1 MPEKYRRQKLKKVLL
16 ILMAVALS
24 FGIMACGSPPEAQPT
39 TTLSLDQVSTRLGNV
54 ENRLAQAESKL
65 STSTNT
71 ELVAQINSLKTDVA
85 QLKNDLAGMEAPDL
99 AGIQQEMENITNN
112 IGVIG
117 EQLDYNIADI
127 DDLQAQIDAIE
138 EPDLS
143 ELNSK
148 VAALDVSV
156 GNLFDWIEGLTI
168 PDISGVADD
177 ISAIEADIDA
187 IEADI
192 ANIKSVYAKYT
203 DIQALEAALQA
214 QIEDDID
221 AIEADIATYIQAL
234 ESDLQAQID
243 AIEADI
249 ANVKSV
255 YAKYTDIQALE
266 SDLQAQISDLQAQI
280 SDLQAQIN
288 ALKAGRIAYISKV
301 RSTYLEFTT
310 IASGDYYLILTLY
323 GTNTSGALTIP
334 DDIDVLLDIDYITER
349 TMLLKANSGS
359 WTANRVV
366 EIGYGGINI
375 LAAEIRSCPR

>member
-1 MPEKYRRQKLKKVLL
+1 
-16 ILMAVALS
+16 MAVALS
-24 FGIMACGSPPEAQPT
+24 FGIMGCGSPPEAQPT

-71 ELVAQINSLKTDVA
+71 ELVAQINALKTDVA

-177 ISAIEADIDA
+177 ISTIEADIDA
-187 IEADI
+187 IEADV

-203 DIQALEAALQA
+203 DIQALE
-214 QIEDDID
+214 
-221 AIEADIATYIQAL
+221 
-234 ESDLQAQID
+234 
-243 AIEADI
+243 
-249 ANVKSV
+249 
-255 YAKYTDIQALE
+255 
-266 SDLQAQISDLQAQI
+266 SDLQAQI

-323 GTNTSGALTIP
+323 GTNTSGIITIP
-334 DDIDVLLDIDYITER
+334 DDVDVMLDIDYITER

>member
-1 MPEKYRRQKLKKVLL
+1 MKKVLL

-24 FGIMACGSPPEAQPT
+24 FGIMACDSPPEAKPT
-39 TTLSLDQVSTRLGNV
+39 TTLSLDQVSTRLANV

-99 AGIQQEMENITNN
+99 AGIQQELENITNN

-127 DDLQAQIDAIE
+127 GDLQAQIDAIE

-156 GNLFDWIEGLTI
+156 NNAFDWIEGLTI
-168 PDISGVADD
+168 PDISGVEDD
-177 ISAIEADIDA
+177 ISTIEADIDA
-187 IEADI
+187 I
-192 ANIKSVYAKYT
+192 K
-203 DIQALEAALQA
+203 
-214 QIEDDID
+214 
-221 AIEADIATYIQAL
+221 
-234 ESDLQAQID
+234 
-243 AIEADI
+243 ADI

-266 SDLQAQISDLQAQI
+266 RYLQEQLDDMTDRVI
-280 SDLQAQIN
+280 
-288 ALKAGRIAYISKV
+288 ALEADNDYVKVIDIDGGDITIQTNNPNVPIAVTVYGDNLDFAEAGYSVMKYGANKTMMVIIFKTS
-301 RSTYLEFTT
+301 LTT
-310 IASGDYYLILTLY
+310 IQIQEITGTVKYATASFL
-323 GTNTSGALTIP
+323 
-334 DDIDVLLDIDYITER
+334 
-349 TMLLKANSGS
+349 
-359 WTANRVV
+359 V
-366 EIGYGGINI
+366 E
-375 LAAEIRSCPR
+375 

>member
-1 MPEKYRRQKLKKVLL
+1 MKKVLL

-24 FGIMACGSPPEAQPT
+24 FGIMACDSPPEAKPT

-85 QLKNDLAGMEAPDL
+85 QLKNDLAGMEAPDIT
-99 AGIQQEMENITNN
+99 GIQQELENITNN

-143 ELNSK
+143 GINAK
-148 VAALDVSV
+148 VAALEVSV
-156 GNLFDWIEGLTI
+156 GNVFDWIEGLTI

-187 IEADI
+187 IEADV

-203 DIQALEAALQA
+203 DVQALEANLQ
-214 QIEDDID
+214 E
-221 AIEADIATYIQAL
+221 
-234 ESDLQAQID
+234 QID
-243 AIEADI
+243 ALAAQYATVEVTEIDGDDI
-249 ANVKSV
+249 TIVTSKLNTPIAVTVYGNSLTFTGVDYEVK
-255 YAKYTDIQALE
+255 E
-266 SDLQAQISDLQAQI
+266 
-280 SDLQAQIN
+280 
-288 ALKAGRIAYISKV
+288 
-301 RSTYLEFTT
+301 
-310 IASGDYYLILTLY
+310 Y
-323 GTNTSGALTIP
+323 GTGSTMLVIIFEPSVSSEITIKN
-334 DDIDVLLDIDYITER
+334 IGGTIDY
-349 TMLLKANSGS
+349 A
-359 WTANRVV
+359 TAAFLVK
-366 EIGYGGINI
+366 
-375 LAAEIRSCPR
+375 

>member
-71 ELVAQINSLKTDVA
+71 ELVAQINALKTDVA

-177 ISAIEADIDA
+177 ISTIEAD
-187 IEADI
+187 
-192 ANIKSVYAKYT
+192 
-203 DIQALEAALQA
+203 
-214 QIEDDID
+214 
-221 AIEADIATYIQAL
+221 
-234 ESDLQAQID
+234 ID

-255 YAKYTDIQALE
+255 YAKYTDVQALE
-266 SDLQAQISDLQAQI
+266 ANLQEQIDALAAQYATVEVTEIDGNDITIVTSKL
-280 SDLQAQIN
+280 N
-288 ALKAGRIAYISKV
+288 TPIAVTVYGNSL
-301 RSTYLEFTT
+301 TFT
-310 IASGDYYLILTLY
+310 GVDYEVKEY
-323 GTNTSGALTIP
+323 GTGSTMLVIIFEPSVSSEITIKN
-334 DDIDVLLDIDYITER
+334 IGGTIDY
-349 TMLLKANSGS
+349 A
-359 WTANRVV
+359 TAAFLVK
-366 EIGYGGINI
+366 
-375 LAAEIRSCPR
+375 

>member
-1 MPEKYRRQKLKKVLL
+1 MKKVLL

-24 FGIMACGSPPEAQPT
+24 FGIMACDSPPEAKPT
-39 TTLSLDQVSTRLGNV
+39 TTLSLDQVSTRLANV

-156 GNLFDWIEGLTI
+156 NNAFDWIEGLRI
-168 PDISGVADD
+168 PDISSVEDD
-177 ISAIEADIDA
+177 ISTIEADID
-187 IEADI
+187 
-192 ANIKSVYAKYT
+192 V
-203 DIQALEAALQA
+203 
-214 QIEDDID
+214 
-221 AIEADIATYIQAL
+221 
-234 ESDLQAQID
+234 
-243 AIEADI
+243 IEADI

-266 SDLQAQISDLQAQI
+266 

-323 GTNTSGALTIP
+323 GTNTSGIITIP
-334 DDIDVLLDIDYITER
+334 DDVDVMLDIDYMTER

>member
-24 FGIMACGSPPEAQPT
+24 FGIMGCGGPPEAQPT

-143 ELNSK
+143 ELNAK
-148 VAALDVSV
+148 VAALEVSV
-156 GNLFDWIEGLTI
+156 GNVFDWIEGLTI
-168 PDISGVADD
+168 PDISGVEYD
-177 ISAIEADIDA
+177 ISTIEADIDA
-187 IEADI
+187 IEADV

-203 DIQALEAALQA
+203 DIQALE
-214 QIEDDID
+214 
-221 AIEADIATYIQAL
+221 
-234 ESDLQAQID
+234 
-243 AIEADI
+243 
-249 ANVKSV
+249 
-255 YAKYTDIQALE
+255 
-266 SDLQAQISDLQAQI
+266 

>member
-1 MPEKYRRQKLKKVLL
+1 MKKVLL

-71 ELVAQINSLKTDVA
+71 ELVAQINALKTDVA

-177 ISAIEADIDA
+177 ISTIEADIDA
-187 IEADI
+187 IEADV

-203 DIQALEAALQA
+203 DIQALE
-214 QIEDDID
+214 
-221 AIEADIATYIQAL
+221 
-234 ESDLQAQID
+234 
-243 AIEADI
+243 
-249 ANVKSV
+249 
-255 YAKYTDIQALE
+255 
-266 SDLQAQISDLQAQI
+266 SDLQAQI

>member
-1 MPEKYRRQKLKKVLL
+1 
-16 ILMAVALS
+16 MAVAVT
-24 FGIMACGSPPEAQPT
+24 FGIMACGGPPEAQPT

-71 ELVAQINSLKTDVA
+71 ELVAQINALKTDVA

-143 ELNSK
+143 GINAK
-148 VAALDVSV
+148 VAALYVSVGNVFDWIEGLTIPEVDLSDIEDDIEDLQAQIGTIETDVANIKSVYAKYTDVQALEANLQEQVDAIEEPDLSELNAKVAALEVSV

-192 ANIKSVYAKYT
+192 AN
-203 DIQALEAALQA
+203 
-214 QIEDDID
+214 
-221 AIEADIATYIQAL
+221 
-234 ESDLQAQID
+234 
-243 AIEADI
+243 
-249 ANVKSV
+249 VKSV

-266 SDLQAQISDLQAQI
+266 

-323 GTNTSGALTIP
+323 GTNTSGIITIP
-334 DDIDVLLDIDYITER
+334 DDVDVMLDIDYITER